1 MNKHPRAFRIL
12 KQTLLFALIVLVPA
26 YGALL
31 FAVNRA
37 MHQSPEQFGRFMSRM
52 PGIIFLVA
60 PFETFWT
67 HARAGNLKPG
77 DVAPDFTLP
86 TLDKTSQI
94 TLASFRNSKPVVLVF
109 GSYT

>member
-1 MNKHPRAFRIL
+1 MATHPNVSRIVRR
-12 KQTLLFALIVLVPA
+12 TLVVALIVLVPA

-37 MHQSPEQFGRFMSRM
+37 MHQSPEQFGRFMSHM
-52 PGIIFLVA
+52 PGMIFLVA
-60 PFETFWT
+60 PFETLWT
-67 HARAGNLKPG
+67 HARAGHLNLG
-77 DVAPDFTLP
+77 DAAPDFTLP
-86 TLDKTSQI
+86 TLDHSSQV

>member
-1 MNKHPRAFRIL
+1 MADHSRASRIL
-12 KQTLLFALIVLVPA
+12 RRSVVVALVVLVPA

-37 MHQSPEQFGRFMSRM
+37 MHQSPEQFGRFMSHM
-52 PGIIFLVA
+52 PGMIFLVA
-60 PFETFWT
+60 PFETLWT
-67 HARAGNLKPG
+67 HARAGSLNLG
-77 DVAPDFTLP
+77 DAAPDFTLP
-86 TLDKTSQI
+86 TLDHTSQV